1 MNYLILL
8 NIDESFACIIY
19 SADILL
25 PEDSSIT
32 IILEFIMEDGK
43 VSQSGQPTNQA
54 CCGLDKKALKYLSLF
69 FGFLLFVIFLLYIA
83 FIPDEFTKWMITNQ
97 WQKQEGRK
105 HTLLLTMFQCY
116 ENSPDYPLFDIYIFS
131 MVSMCI
137 SYLILML
144 K

>member
-8 NIDESFACIIY
+8 SIDESFACIIY

-25 PEDSSIT
+25 PGDSSIT
-32 IILEFIMEDGK
+32 ILLEFIMEDGK

-83 FIPDEFTKWMITNQ
+83 FIPDEFTK
-97 WQKQEGRK
+97 
-105 HTLLLTMFQCY
+105 
-116 ENSPDYPLFDIYIFS
+116 
-131 MVSMCI
+131 
-137 SYLILML
+137 
-144 K
+144 